1 MVANQ
6 RDVAIAGNP
15 TLLAG
20 APYGDANQSRA
31 VPSHFGE
38 CAESK
43 IRPQT
48 RALHFPPAN
57 AREIAG
63 DKTDNDA
70 APGQTAQQAAHTGAD
85 LSREVR
91 HASDVDGLGAGNH
104 FRQHAADVGARHAG
118 AEHHGIENIPIE
130 HSGHRDALGRGLD
143 VGGSPDRLYQRVAMM
158 GPRPANERA
167 IDVKKH

>member
-1 MVANQ
+1 MW
-6 RDVAIAGNP
+6 
-15 TLLAG
+15 
-20 APYGDANQSRA
+20 
-31 VPSHFGE
+31 GE
-38 CAESK
+38 CARSSSSETIPVPTAMDRMPLAWAARTS
-43 IRPQT
+43 
-48 RALHFPPAN
+48 FPPAN